1 VGVAVSQRFCSLVI
15 ISVTDSSRR
24 SKACNSLTS
33 GAVGIYSSGFIAA
46 QKRAIN
52 AASTESVLVL
62 RSSFLANP
70 LIRAGLTILT
80 KKPAP

>member
-1 VGVAVSQRFCSLVI
+1 MVVAVSQRFGSLVI

-33 GAVGIYSSGFIAA
+33 GAVGVHSSGYIAA

-62 RSSFLANP
+62 RSSLLANL
-70 LIRAGLTILT
+70 LIRAGLTMLT
-80 KKPAP
+80 